1 MADTPDSAVADAP
14 RGFVKSPLD
23 FAGGVFLLAIAAIGY
38 WGAFNLPYGHMNSI
52 GSGLLPKSVAVL
64 VGVFGLVLMLQGLL
78 MRGDMLESWGIRGIV
93 FVLGSVLVF
102 AFTIRTLGLSIA
114 GPLTVIVAS
123 LADRDTRPVEI
134 VIFAIVITLVSI
146 GLFKFLLRLPMPI
159 FPPGYGPF

>member
-1 MADTPDSAVADAP
+1 MADAP
-14 RGFVKSPLD
+14 DSTADLTPRGFIKSPLD
-23 FAGGVFLLAIAAIGY
+23 VGGGLFLLAIAVVGY
-38 WGAFNLPYGHMNSI
+38 IGAFNLPFGQMNSI
-52 GSGLLPKSVAVL
+52 GSGLLPKSVAIL
-64 VGVFGLVLMLQGLL
+64 VGVFGLAITLQGLL
-78 MRGDMLESWGIRGIV
+78 VRGDLLDGWGVRGIV

-102 AFTIRTLGLSIA
+102 AFTIRTLGLSVA

-134 VIFAIVITLVSI
+134 VIYSIVITAVSI